1 MFKVC
6 LALNKNKLISRY
18 QLGPFSKDILS
29 EIPELEYVAVFLNSK
44 EEFEV
49 NLWYQGNKHYQM
61 YQFEEKDQ
69 AMNLAKITST
79 KLNID
84 LLDATV
90 KGDFK
95 WVDKTTP

>member
-1 MFKVC
+1 
-6 LALNKNKLISRY
+6 
-18 QLGPFSKDILS
+18 
-29 EIPELEYVAVFLNSK
+29 
-44 EEFEV
+44 
-49 NLWYQGNKHYQM
+49 
-61 YQFEEKDQ
+61 
-69 AMNLAKITST
+69 MNLAKITSA